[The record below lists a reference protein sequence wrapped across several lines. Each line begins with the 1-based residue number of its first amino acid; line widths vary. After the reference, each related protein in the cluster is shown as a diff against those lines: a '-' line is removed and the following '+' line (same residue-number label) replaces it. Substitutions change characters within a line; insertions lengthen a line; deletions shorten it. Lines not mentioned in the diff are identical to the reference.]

1 MKNQMGISAIGLL
14 FLLCVGGFFVI
25 CLMKVGPLYYDDYK
39 MQSILDRV
47 GNEGIPLQDQSIP
60 QIRRNIS
67 NQFTVDGIRDL
78 DINDIKIE
86 KDGDTVTLS
95 LSREARV
102 NLFGSLDV
110 VLSSENYFSTADF

>member
-1 MKNQMGISAIGLL
+1 MKNQIGISALGLL
-14 FLLCVGGFFVI
+14 FLLCIGGFFVV

-39 MQSILDRV
+39 MQSILERV
-47 GNEGIPLQDQSIP
+47 GTEGIPLQDQSIP